1 MGARLPGQGRSPM
14 ALRLRWRRNRHL
26 ATATPPG
33 GSTSRNIRRDDRL
46 TGKLAQKSAVIEPSQ
61 KCNMAITV
69 GTYGAAALSTIPIQE
84 EHSMKFAVAA
94 VAIGL
99 AGFTVAAQAQQI
111 TGAGSTF
118 AAPIYSKW
126 GDASSKA
133 TGVTLNYQAI
143 GSGAGINQINNRT
156 VDFGASD
163 MPVAADQL
171 AAHKLMQF
179 PTVIGGI
186 DIIVNLPGVKPNE
199 LKLTGP
205 VLADIYLGKITKW
218 NDKEIAAINPGIKLP
233 SLAIASVH
241 RADGSGTTFVFTDYL
256 SMQSPEWKEKVGSST
271 SVSWPVGAGAKGSDG
286 VAGTVRQIPGGIG
299 YDESAY
305 VEQNHLND
313 QPGEASWPIE
323 SATFVL
329 LPTDPKD
336 PSQSGAV
343 KKFFDWGFSH
353 GGDIA
358 KGLLYI
364 PLPASVQSA
373 IRAEWQKEVPGTM

>member
-1 MGARLPGQGRSPM
+1 
-14 ALRLRWRRNRHL
+14 
-26 ATATPPG
+26 
-33 GSTSRNIRRDDRL
+33 
-46 TGKLAQKSAVIEPSQ
+46 
-61 KCNMAITV
+61 
-69 GTYGAAALSTIPIQE
+69 
-84 EHSMKFAVAA
+84 MKFV
-94 VAIGL
+94 VTVLAIGL
-99 AGFTVAAQAQQI
+99 AGISLDAQAQQI
-111 TGAGSTF
+111 TGAGSSF

-126 GDASSKA
+126 GEASASA
-133 TGVTLNYQAI
+133 TGVQLNYQAV

-163 MPVAADQL
+163 MPVKADQL
-171 AAHKLMQF
+171 AEHKLMQF
-179 PTVIGGI
+179 PTVIGGV
-186 DIIVNLPGVKPNE
+186 DIIVNLPGIKPNE

-205 VLADIYLGKITKW
+205 ILADIYLGNITKW
-218 NDKEIAAINPGIKLP
+218 NDKAIADLNPELKLP
-233 SLAIASVH
+233 KTAIAPVH

-256 SMQSPEWKEKVGSST
+256 SMQSPDWKAKVGAST

-286 VAGTVRQIPGGIG
+286 VAGTVRQIPGGLG

-305 VEQNHLND
+305 AEQNHLTTAMMRNADGKFVAPTMTAFEASAASADWTKVQNFAIDLND
-313 QPGEASWPIE
+313 QPGAESWPIE

-336 PSQSGAV
+336 EKQSVAV

-364 PLPASVQSA
+364 PLPASVQEA
-373 IRAEWQKEVPGTM
+373 IRAAWKAVPGTM